1 MNYLAHL
8 WLADA
13 TGTSP
18 AGAILGDVVH
28 GRVENTVLPD
38 DLAQGIRIHRHVDAV
53 TDRHP
58 LTLRWRHRFP
68 RTERRHAGIVLD
80 LLCDHALAMDWS
92 RYSARPLGRFADDAG
107 YELAAQ
113 ALWFA
118 RYGGWTPNAVS
129 FSALLRSYAQWPGFE
144 RAVER
149 TAHRLRRPDALLQAA
164 RHGARVL
171 PEIRDELPQLLGDL
185 LQAARE
191 VDDRQSYR

>member
-1 MNYLAHL
+1 
-8 WLADA
+8 
-13 TGTSP
+13 
-18 AGAILGDVVH
+18 
-28 GRVENTVLPD
+28 
-38 DLAQGIRIHRHVDAV
+38 
-53 TDRHP
+53 
-58 LTLRWRHRFP
+58 
-68 RTERRHAGIVLD
+68 
-80 LLCDHALAMDWS
+80 
-92 RYSARPLGRFADDAG
+92 GRFADDAG

-118 RYGGWTPNAVS
+118 RYGRWTPTAGG

-171 PEIRDELPQLLGDL
+171 PEIRGELPQLLGDL

-191 VDDRQSYR
+191 VDDRQSDR